1 MPTEFEA
8 VRRKLQTQKLELLA
22 RAAKVHADIIRSS
35 GPLDKDFAEQVVQM
49 ENDAVLA
56 GIGEATAAELA
67 QINRALAQLDQGT
80 YGVCSNCRQP
90 IGERGRLTAR
100 PRSSCPPTGFLSAN
114 SVTFSTT
121 SWMSNRT
128 TVILAARTSMPN

>member
-8 VRRKLQTQKLELLA
+8 IRQKLLQQKQELLA
-22 RAAKVHADIIRSS
+22 RAAKVRADITRTS

-67 QINRALAQLDQGT
+67 QINRALAQLDHGN
-80 YGVCSNCRQP
+80 YGICSNCGKP
-90 IGERGRLTAR
+90 IDERRLQALPYSDRCITCAEAR
-100 PRSSCPPTGFLSAN
+100 G
-114 SVTFSTT
+114 
-121 SWMSNRT
+121 
-128 TVILAARTSMPN
+128 

>member
-1 MPTEFEA
+1 MSAEFEA
-8 VRRKLQTQKLELLA
+8 IRRKLLEQKQELLH
-22 RAAKVHADIIRSS
+22 RAAKVRADITRSS

-80 YGVCSNCRQP
+80 YGLCSTCGQP
-90 IGERGRLTAR
+90 IGARRLQVLPYSDRCIA
-100 PRSSCPPTGFLSAN
+100 CAEAGG
-114 SVTFSTT
+114 
-121 SWMSNRT
+121 
-128 TVILAARTSMPN
+128 

>member
-1 MPTEFEA
+1 MASELEA
-8 VRRKLQTQKLELLA
+8 IRRKLQAQKQELLT
-22 RAAKVHADIIRSS
+22 RAAKVRADITRAS

-80 YGVCSNCRQP
+80 YGVCSRCGQP
-90 IGERGRLTAR
+90 IDSRRLQALPYSDR
-100 PRSSCPPTGFLSAN
+100 CISCAEAGG
-114 SVTFSTT
+114 
-121 SWMSNRT
+121 
-128 TVILAARTSMPN
+128 

>member
-1 MPTEFEA
+1 MATELDA
-8 VRRKLQTQKLELLA
+8 VRTKLLAQKQELLA
-22 RAAKVHADIIRSS
+22 RAAKVRADITRSS

-80 YGVCSNCRQP
+80 YGLCSQCGKP
-90 IGERGRLTAR
+90 IDTRRLHALPYSDRCITCAER
-100 PRSSCPPTGFLSAN
+100 TG
-114 SVTFSTT
+114 
-121 SWMSNRT
+121 
-128 TVILAARTSMPN
+128 